1 MMIFCPIQPSTCGGR
16 KFSLYTS
23 IIFDK
28 YLIMTSIFKTI
39 ISIEVQI
46 QVKVTAYNTTHN
58 LRQWIRV
65 NFVCCEKIKY

>member
-1 MMIFCPIQPSTCGGR
+1 MMIFCPIQPSACGGR

-46 QVKVTAYNTTHN
+46 QVKVTAYNTIIQRITWDSE
-58 LRQWIRV
+58 LG
-65 NFVCCEKIKY
+65 